1 MLGKNQHVTEHSS
14 GGWQVKDAG
23 NSQATARTSTQQ
35 QAIHIAL
42 HQHSELIIRGT
53 DDRIRAK
60 DSFGNDPLPPRN

>member
-1 MLGKNQHVTEHSS
+1 MMGKNQHVTEHSS

-53 DDRIRAK
+53 DDNGNEACFRAY
-60 DSFGNDPLPPRN
+60 FPFETM